1 MEKHK
6 EYATS
11 KVNFYLNDILKNNDA
26 IYLFT
31 GIKND
36 NLKDTSKIN
45 IGTLIKENIINEIVL
60 GQKPIWQKYLE
71 RYKNILKK
79 YKVIELF
86 LSDKSNQENIIK
98 NIKSKLENEINY
110 SDYTHDIDKLCE
122 LIKDFMSDKK
132 VSDKIKM
139 KKLEKSDYFNSV
151 YSEYK
156 ETKVLLENIFNY
168 STFCKN
174 ENWNRSML
182 LYQMDIRVCPY
193 CNRQYITKYQTENI
207 RKTTADLD
215 HYYPKSKYPFLAL
228 SLYNFI
234 PSCAICNRNFKRA
247 DNREMLYPYE
257 EEFDDDDLQ
266 YKFVTKF
273 DKDNNFTY
281 LLGESSD
288 FKLDLV
294 NYNGINKDKV
304 TRAKNN
310 IDLFKLKD
318 VYEIHKEQVK
328 EIIRDFYYYNEIWEE
343 EIQKLF
349 MTSDCENRLFN
360 EETIREMCLGKHLN
374 LQKSNNEILSKLKK
388 DIVDEL
394 LEEKK
399 DVKICQKV

>member
-1 MEKHK
+1 MKKWSNILEKHK

-11 KVNFYLNDILKNNDA
+11 KVNYYLNDILKNNDA

-36 NLKDTSKIN
+36 NLKDISKIN
-45 IGTLIKENIINEIVL
+45 IETLIKKNIINGIVL
-60 GQKPIWQKYLE
+60 GQKQIWKEYVE
-71 RYKNILKK
+71 RYENILKK
-79 YKVIELF
+79 YKVIKLF
-86 LSDKSNQENIIK
+86 LADMSHKKNIIN
-98 NIKSKLENEINY
+98 NIEKKLENELDRSI
-110 SDYTHDIDKLCE
+110 YTDELEKLTE
-122 LIKDFMSDKK
+122 LINSISSEEKLDYKHRC
-132 VSDKIKM
+132 
-139 KKLEKSDYFNSV
+139 KKLESNCYFKSIYMEYTNIKTILEKIFDYDA
-151 YSEYK
+151 
-156 ETKVLLENIFNY
+156 
-168 STFCKN
+168 FCKN

-310 IDLFKLKD
+310 IELFKLKD

-349 MTSDCENRLFN
+349 MTSDCENMLFN
-360 EETIREMCLGKHLN
+360 EETIREMCLGKYFSHYIN
-374 LQKSNNEILSKLKK
+374 FWNIR
-388 DIVDEL
+388 
-394 LEEKK
+394 
-399 DVKICQKV
+399 KINFKFWNYNYISI